1 MPQRRET
8 QEPEGGGGEGGG
20 LGGLEE
26 VKEDLVVVMKMKWE
40 TVMEACGRVPY
51 HSGRVL
57 LGEEEAA
64 E

>member
-1 MPQRRET
+1 M
-8 QEPEGGGGEGGG
+8 
-20 LGGLEE
+20 EE